1 MCWILSSS
9 PPSPQNL
16 SRDPISLTFL
26 SEDILLANKRL
37 FSAEQTSLHFIP
49 FTNVGY
55 DTMLLLITVDAPF
68 GAPSLIYNRANPPPA
83 SWFADMVGSYRGNSG
98 ALERTGSLPINTRG
112 NRFKTTR
119 WTYADG
125 AAWVYRNLDNEA
137 FIPQSTQGIYEP
149 ATALWDMDNP
159 GKANRRYTM
168 TFTLP
173 DNFDFSVKYRY
184 LESVYNRRRF
194 SPLTT
199 GSHNNDFTYTYKGKQ
214 LRATKTQ
221 TVTAYGYDLVD
232 LTDVPVT
239 LFTIPNTP
247 HTTQTKIINTNKRYV
262 VLRCSTAYQIAET
275 DLTESLVDAAEF
287 EADNSVAVFDI
298 PADPNAGISAFFQ
311 LIITHRRAVEPALT
325 GRFCQSGISRKFARK
340 CPHIPANHH

>member
-1 MCWILSSS
+1 
-9 PPSPQNL
+9 
-16 SRDPISLTFL
+16 
-26 SEDILLANKRL
+26 
-37 FSAEQTSLHFIP
+37 
-49 FTNVGY
+49 
-55 DTMLLLITVDAPF
+55 
-68 GAPSLIYNRANPPPA
+68 
-83 SWFADMVGSYRGNSG
+83 
-98 ALERTGSLPINTRG
+98 
-112 NRFKTTR
+112 
-119 WTYADG
+119 
-125 AAWVYRNLDNEA
+125 
-137 FIPQSTQGIYEP
+137 
-149 ATALWDMDNP
+149 
-159 GKANRRYTM
+159 M

-298 PADPNAGISAFFQ
+298 PADPNAGISAFFNSLLRTGELLNPHSRVGFVNPAFPANLPASVHTFQ
-311 LIITHRRAVEPALT
+311 QTIIDEAFTPAQ
-325 GRFCQSGISRKFARK
+325 FIISRFGAVTVNSNIGLTLETLGSDGAWYEVRSNLGRISETGQTTLILSTVSADRK
-340 CPHIPANHH
+340 VVFSRAPNAMRLAVTNSKPVRLTISATLTN